1 MEGGAE
7 APHGRAARS
16 GFWKGIATRLLS
28 PILYRE
34 LLESR
39 HTQNQGTQLD
49 VHKNLQNAS
58 LGRQLYH
65 MTWPMLFGVLS
76 LMTFQLTDS
85 FFVGQLG
92 RDPLAALGFTVPMQQ
107 LVSGMYV
114 GLGIATTAIIS
125 RTLGQGED
133 LRAQRLGGLVI
144 AIGAGLALTLC
155 LSVWL
160 LQSVIL
166 DLLGAEQAL
175 RPVIREY
182 WVPWLLSAWTGAM
195 VYFSY
200 AVCRAN
206 GDTRL
211 PGYMMIITSLLNIA
225 LDPLYI
231 FVFGWG
237 LPGAAW
243 ATITAFSVGALIM
256 FPTLLKR
263 AWLRFDLLQLQL
275 AQAVRQLGGIMA
287 PAMVSQLMPPTSAML
302 ATALVA
308 SFGSAAVAAWGLGT
322 RLEFFSIVVVLALTM
337 SMPPMIGRM
346 LGAGDLENIRKL
358 VRIAVRFILGWQLF
372 IGLVWLGA
380 SGVVSTLF
388 SPDADVQD
396 TLLSYLLRVPLSYS
410 GLGVC
415 ILMVSVNNALGMPM
429 RALLIS
435 TLRLFACYLPLLWIG
450 GQVSG
455 LTGLM
460 TGALIGNLLAGAM
473 AYSLYRQGMN
483 RLRRPA

>member
-1 MEGGAE
+1 MQQ
-7 APHGRAARS
+7 AR
-16 GFWKGIATRLLS
+16 
-28 PILYRE
+28 
-34 LLESR
+34 
-39 HTQNQGTQLD
+39 
-49 VHKNLQNAS
+49 QNAS

-85 FFVGQLG
+85 AFVGQLG

-125 RTLGQGED
+125 RTLGQGD
-133 LRAQRLGGLVI
+133 SLRAQRLGGLVI
-144 AIGAGLALTLC
+144 TIGATLALVLC

-160 LQSVIL
+160 LQSLIL
-166 DLLGAEQAL
+166 NMLGAEEAL
-175 RPVIREY
+175 RPAIREY
-182 WVPWLLSAWTGAM
+182 WMPWLLSAWVGAM

-200 AVCRAN
+200 AICRAN

-225 LDPLYI
+225 LDALYI
-231 FVFGWG
+231 FVFDWG

-243 ATITAFSVGALIM
+243 ATITAFTIGALVIY
-256 FPTLLKR
+256 PLILKR
-263 AWLRFDLLQLQL
+263 QWLRFDLFQLQFL
-275 AQAVRQLGGIMA
+275 KAIRQLGGIMA
-287 PAMVSQLMPPTSAML
+287 PAMVSQLMPPLSAML

-308 SFGSAAVAAWGLGT
+308 GYGSAAVAAWGLGT

-337 SMPPMIGRM
+337 SMPPMVGRM
-346 LGAGDLENIRKL
+346 LGAGKLEDIRKL
-358 VRIAVRFILGWQLF
+358 VRIAVRFIVGWQLF

-380 SGVVSTLF
+380 SGFVSTLF
-388 SPDADVQD
+388 SPDANVQNV
-396 TLLSYLLRVPLSYS
+396 LLSYLLRVPLSYS

-415 ILMVSVNNALGMPM
+415 ILMVSINNALGMSM

-435 TLRLFACYLPLLWIG
+435 VLRLFGCYLPMLWIG
-450 GQVSG
+450 AQLAG
-455 LTGLM
+455 LPGLM
-460 TGALIGNLLAGAM
+460 TGALIGNLVAGVM

-483 RLRRPA
+483 RLRQQA

>member
-1 MEGGAE
+1 MQQ
-7 APHGRAARS
+7 PQ
-16 GFWKGIATRLLS
+16 TN
-28 PILYRE
+28 
-34 LLESR
+34 
-39 HTQNQGTQLD
+39 T
-49 VHKNLQNAS
+49 S
-58 LGRQLYH
+58 LARQLYS

-85 FFVGQLG
+85 AFVGQLG
-92 RDPLAALGFTVPMQQ
+92 GDPLAALGFTVPMQQ

-144 AIGAGLALTLC
+144 TIGACLALTLC

-160 LQSVIL
+160 LQNIIL
-166 DLLGAEQAL
+166 DLLGAELAL
-175 RPVIREY
+175 RPVIRGY
-182 WVPWLLSAWTGAM
+182 WAPWLVSAWTGAM
-195 VYFSY
+195 LYFSY

-211 PGYMMIITSLLNIA
+211 PGYMMIFTSLLNIA

-243 ATITAFSVGALIM
+243 ATITAFGIGAMITY
-256 FPTLLKR
+256 PTLVR
-263 AWLRFDLLQLQL
+263 RQWLRLDLLQLKL
-275 AQAVRQLGGIMA
+275 MAAIRQLGGIMA
-287 PAMVSQLMPPTSAML
+287 PAMVSQLMPPVSAML

-308 SFGSAAVAAWGLGT
+308 GFGSAAVGAWGLGT

-337 SMPPMIGRM
+337 SMPPMVGR
-346 LGAGDLENIRKL
+346 LRGAGDLETIRKL
-358 VRIAVRFILGWQLF
+358 VRLAVRFIVVWQLA
-372 IGLVWLGA
+372 IGLIWLAA
-380 SGVVSTLF
+380 SGFVAELF
-388 SPDADVQD
+388 SRDAQVQEVLFD
-396 TLLSYLLRVPLSYS
+396 YLIRVPLSYS

-415 ILMVSVNNALGMPM
+415 ILMVSVNNALGMPL

-435 TLRLFACYLPLLWIG
+435 TLRLFACYLPLLWVG
-450 GQVSG
+450 SRLGG

-460 TGALIGNLLAGAM
+460 TGALVGNLLAGAS
-473 AYSLYRQGMN
+473 AYLLYRQGMS
-483 RLRRPA
+483 RLRHEA

>member
-1 MEGGAE
+1 M
-7 APHGRAARS
+7 
-16 GFWKGIATRLLS
+16 
-28 PILYRE
+28 
-34 LLESR
+34 
-39 HTQNQGTQLD
+39 
-49 VHKNLQNAS
+49 QNAS
-58 LGRQLYH
+58 LARQLYH

-85 FFVGQLG
+85 VFVGQLG

-125 RTLGQGED
+125 RTLGQGD
-133 LRAQRLGGLVI
+133 SLRAQRLGGLVV
-144 AIGAGLALTLC
+144 AIGASLALALC

-160 LQSVIL
+160 LQSLIL
-166 DLLGAEQAL
+166 DLLGAEDTL
-175 RPVIREY
+175 RPAIREY
-182 WVPWLLSAWTGAM
+182 WMPWLISAWVGAM

-211 PGYMMIITSLLNIA
+211 PGYMMISTSLLNIA
-225 LDPLYI
+225 LDPLFI
-231 FVFGWG
+231 FVFDWG

-243 ATITAFSVGALIM
+243 ATITAFMIGAMVVYPLLIR
-256 FPTLLKR
+256 R
-263 AWLRFDLLQLQL
+263 AWLRFDLLQLEL
-275 AQAVRQLGGIMA
+275 NKAIRQLGGIMA
-287 PAMVSQLMPPTSAML
+287 PAMVSQLMPPLSAML

-308 SFGSAAVAAWGLGT
+308 GFGSAAVAAWGLGT

-337 SMPPMIGRM
+337 SMPPMVGRL
-346 LGAGDLENIRKL
+346 LGAGELDKIRKL
-358 VRIAVRFILGWQLF
+358 VRIAVRFIVIWQLF
-372 IGLVWLGA
+372 IGLVWLVA
-380 SGVVSTLF
+380 SGLVSTLF
-388 SPDADVQD
+388 SRDADVQD
-396 TLLSYLLRVPLSYS
+396 ILLSYLLRVPLSYS

-415 ILMVSVNNALGMPM
+415 ILMVSINNALGMSM

-450 GQVSG
+450 AQISG

-460 TGALIGNLLAGAM
+460 TGALVGNLVAGGM
-473 AYSLYRQGMN
+473 AYGLYRQGMN
-483 RLRRPA
+483 RLRQQA

>member
-1 MEGGAE
+1 M
-7 APHGRAARS
+7 
-16 GFWKGIATRLLS
+16 
-28 PILYRE
+28 
-34 LLESR
+34 
-39 HTQNQGTQLD
+39 QNT
-49 VHKNLQNAS
+49 LQNAS

-85 FFVGQLG
+85 IFVGQLG

-144 AIGAGLALTLC
+144 TIGASLALTLC
-155 LSVWL
+155 VSVWL
-160 LQSVIL
+160 LQNLIL
-166 DLLGAEQAL
+166 DLLGAADTL

-182 WVPWLLSAWTGAM
+182 WAPWLLSAWTGAM

-200 AVCRAN
+200 ATCRAN

-211 PGYMMIITSLLNIA
+211 PGYMMITTSLLNIA

-231 FVFGWG
+231 FVFDWG

-243 ATITAFSVGALIM
+243 ATITAFSVGALIVY
-256 FPTLLKR
+256 PTLIR
-263 AWLRFDLLQLQL
+263 RQWLRFDLLQLQL
-275 AQAVRQLGGIMA
+275 GKAIRQLSGIMA
-287 PAMVSQLMPPTSAML
+287 PAMVSQLMPPVSAML

-308 SFGSAAVAAWGLGT
+308 GFGSSAVAAWGLGT

-337 SMPPMIGRM
+337 SMPPMVGRL
-346 LGAGDLENIRKL
+346 LGKGDIETIRKL
-358 VRIAVRFILGWQLF
+358 VRIAVRFILGWQLAV
-372 IGLVWLGA
+372 GLIWLVA
-380 SGVVSTLF
+380 SGMVSELF
-388 SPDADVQD
+388 SPDADVQKV
-396 TLLSYLLRVPLSYS
+396 LASYLVRVPLSYS

-415 ILMVSVNNALGMPM
+415 ILMVSVNNALGMSL

-435 TLRLFACYLPLLWIG
+435 TLRLFACYLPLLWLG
-450 GQVSG
+450 SQMGG

-460 TGALIGNLLAGAM
+460 TGALIGNLLAGLM
-473 AYSLYRQGMN
+473 AYGLYRQGMA
-483 RLRRPA
+483 RLRQRP